1 VVRIVFYY
9 EAVWQDKREV
19 TIWRGMRRSK
29 HSPTLSSLVRLS
41 RVVGKVTPFVGG
53 WMVVM

>member
-1 VVRIVFYY
+1 VRIVFYY